1 MGSGRVSSPT
11 FFLCDHSEMLKK
23 IFKSLDRSFQFVEEW
38 SLFTAVCVAL
48 LTAMANVVLRKTTD
62 NFSLYWSDE
71 VVRKVIFFSTYIG
84 CVAAVRSRS
93 LIRIDALPQMLPV
106 LKKPLTFISH
116 AAVLLFSGI
125 MVYLGF
131 EMTTMMYQD
140 EFARTAT
147 LRLPEWLFYAV
158 LPIMGVM
165 MFVRTLI
172 IIWEDIRD
180 QQEITGEK

>member
-1 MGSGRVSSPT
+1 MI
-11 FFLCDHSEMLKK
+11 KK
-23 IFKSLDRSFQFVEEW
+23 AIKSIDRGFRFVEEW

-48 LTAMANVVLRKTTD
+48 LTAMANVILRKTTD

-84 CVAAVRSRS
+84 CIAAVRSRS

-106 LKKPLTFISH
+106 LKKPLTIMSH
-116 AAVLLFSGI
+116 LGVLAFAGI
-125 MVYLGF
+125 MVYLGSQ
-131 EMTTMMYQD
+131 MTIMMYQD

-147 LRLPEWLFYAV
+147 LLIPEWYFYLV

-165 MFVRTLI
+165 MFIRTSI
-172 IIWEDIRD
+172 IIWEDMAGKKFV
-180 QQEITGEK
+180 TGEE

>member
-1 MGSGRVSSPT
+1 MM
-11 FFLCDHSEMLKK
+11 FKK
-23 IFKSLDRSFQFVEEW
+23 IIRSIDRSFKLVEEW

-48 LTAMANVVLRKTTD
+48 LTAMANVILRKTTD

-84 CVAAVRSRS
+84 CIAAVRSRS

-106 LKKPLTFISH
+106 LKKPLTLISH
-116 AAVLLFSGI
+116 VGVLVFAGI

-131 EMTTMMYQD
+131 QMTVMMYQD

-147 LRLPEWLFYAV
+147 LRLPEWIFYSI
-158 LPIMGVM
+158 LPIMGTM
-165 MFVRTLI
+165 MFIRTLI
-172 IIWEDIRD
+172 VILEDLAGK
-180 QQEITGEK
+180 QFITGDK

>member
-1 MGSGRVSSPT
+1 
-11 FFLCDHSEMLKK
+11 MLKRLYK
-23 IFKSLDRSFQFVEEW
+23 AVDRSFQLVEEW

-48 LTAMANVVLRKTTD
+48 ITAMANVILRKTTD

-93 LIRIDALPQMLPV
+93 LIRIDALPQLLPI
-106 LKKPLTFISH
+106 LKKPLTLISH
-116 AAVLLFSGI
+116 LAVLLFSGI
-125 MVYLGF
+125 MVYLGT
-131 EMTTMMYQD
+131 EMTIMMLHD

-158 LPIMGVM
+158 LPVMGAM
-165 MFVRTLI
+165 MFMRTLI
-172 IIWEDIRD
+172 IIWEDLMGSR
-180 QQEITGEK
+180 EITGEQ

>member
-1 MGSGRVSSPT
+1 MFR
-11 FFLCDHSEMLKK
+11 K
-23 IFKSLDRSFQFVEEW
+23 IIKSIDRSFQFVEEW

-48 LTAMANVVLRKTTD
+48 VTAMANVILRKTTD

-84 CVAAVRSRS
+84 CIAAVRSRA

-106 LKKPLTFISH
+106 LKKPLTIISH
-116 AAVLLFSGI
+116 LGILVFAGI

-131 EMTTMMYQD
+131 EMTIMMYQD

-158 LPIMGVM
+158 LPIMGIM
-165 MFVRTLI
+165 MFIRTLI
-172 IIWEDIRD
+172 IIWEDLVGKHF
-180 QQEITGEK
+180 ITGEE